1 MTSRRRTAAMTT
13 ALVSVALAGCAS
25 QKTDDA
31 MMESPMPIP
40 QVFSTPSS
48 GAIFAQGTEIR
59 LFEDRKAGRV
69 GDILTIRLVEQT
81 RASKGQSTSTSKEN
95 SATLTNPTVF
105 GRPVTNGGVPIL
117 EGSLEGERAFD
128 GAGSSSQSNS
138 LTGDITVTVTQ
149 RLPNG
154 NLVVE
159 GEKWLTIN
167 QGKEFIRVRGV
178 VRPQDVRT
186 DNSVLSTRI
195 ANAQIAYTGRGP
207 LDDANRMGLLARFFN
222 SPIYPF

>member
-1 MTSRRRTAAMTT
+1 MTRNRPLRLIAAT
-13 ALVSVALAGCAS
+13 LPLLALAACAS
-25 QKTDDA
+25 KPVDEA
-31 MMESPMPIP
+31 MMGGPMPIP
-40 QVFSTPSS
+40 QVYSAPANGTIY
-48 GAIFAQGTEIR
+48 AEGTEIR

-81 RASKGQSTSTSKEN
+81 RASKDSSTSTSKEN
-95 SATLTNPTVF
+95 AATLSNPTVF
-105 GRPVTNGGVPIL
+105 GRPVTRNGVPIL
-117 EGSLEGERAFD
+117 DGSVSGEREFEGS
-128 GAGSSSQSNS
+128 GSSSQSNS
-138 LTGDITVTVTQ
+138 LTGEITVTVTQ

-154 NLVVE
+154 NLVIE

-178 VRPQDVRT
+178 IRPQDVGT

-195 ANAQIAYTGRGP
+195 ANAQIGYSGRGP
-207 LDDANRMGLLARFFN
+207 LNDANRMGLLARFFN